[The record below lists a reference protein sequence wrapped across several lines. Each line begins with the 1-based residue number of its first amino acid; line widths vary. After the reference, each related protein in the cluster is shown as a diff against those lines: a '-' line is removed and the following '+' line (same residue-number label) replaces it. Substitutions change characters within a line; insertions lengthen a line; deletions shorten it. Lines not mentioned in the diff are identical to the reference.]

1 MGAFKEPE
9 GKRFRLDTCR
19 ETIAMYKY
27 HSYHLDR
34 ASFFEVRLLNSD
46 VHNKKAVRMKRKNNG
61 VFMILVMILTFMI
74 SGLLS
79 GASLKVIQWLANDEN
94 LPSTISK
101 GGRKDE

>member
-1 MGAFKEPE
+1 
-9 GKRFRLDTCR
+9 
-19 ETIAMYKY
+19 
-27 HSYHLDR
+27 
-34 ASFFEVRLLNSD
+34 
-46 VHNKKAVRMKRKNNG
+46 MKRKNNG

-101 GGRKDE
+101 GGCKDE